1 MEGESK
7 VMSQTQNPLQFKQI
21 DAELW
26 LVGRLRDHIAQI
38 FTGGTDPEIRRER
51 IRRAIMA
58 AELSAVILGKN
69 NATGKAE
76 TYADAF
82 ERLYHEPLQ
91 PKTRKGK

>member
-1 MEGESK
+1 
-7 VMSQTQNPLQFKQI
+7 MSQTQNSFALI

-51 IRRAIMA
+51 IRRAIIA

-82 ERLYHEPLQ
+82 ERLYHQPLQ
-91 PKTRKGK
+91 PKTRKGKANAAT